1 MIRLYDNFITN
12 FRNNEGWSKEIKC
25 NIGVRQGLT
34 LSHTLFFIYI
44 SKLEG
49 CLEGGFLNTT
59 LSKIVI
65 NLLIYVDDSVIL
77 VRCFLDVKKQLII
90 IKDLRFSMG
99 IPVNTHKTKVMIT
112 KSENITYTIFFYDN
126 NNLEE
131 VTSSKYLGLDFITR
145 LTRTL
150 ELSKGYWRV

>member
-1 MIRLYDNFITN
+1 
-12 FRNNEGWSKEIKC
+12 
-25 NIGVRQGLT
+25 
-34 LSHTLFFIYI
+34 
-44 SKLEG
+44 
-49 CLEGGFLNTT
+49 
-59 LSKIVI
+59 
-65 NLLIYVDDSVIL
+65 
-77 VRCFLDVKKQLII
+77 
-90 IKDLRFSMG
+90 MG